1 MDIPDTPATFNTRH
15 WTKIAEFQLRMDIS
29 ETHATLSTLE
39 DKAEGAIKNRHS
51 RDTRKIEHNT
61 LDEDKTKTQPESSKR

>member
-1 MDIPDTPATFNTRH
+1 VGQSRIGIPETPAR
-15 WTKIAEFQLRMDIS
+15 
-29 ETHATLSTLE
+29 LSTQD